1 MMIDL
6 ILKYLSS
13 KQEIKIPGFGIFH
26 KKDSPAFYDEKS
38 AALLPPG
45 KELFFEVDFNLKDEN
60 FTQFLSQQK
69 SLSLPESQSKIV
81 ELTNYWKST
90 LENKKELEI
99 PELGI
104 FYVNDTNLV
113 FKGNRFNTENPDNFG
128 LEEVNLT
135 ELKNNPK
142 DFNSPKTSDYKK
154 SKNKLWWLFF
164 IIPTA
169 VIVYYATQSPELIFG
184 KKSFHDLNKVKTNK
198 TVKKDSL
205 KKATLKTDSI
215 SLKNKTNA
223 QK

>member
-13 KQEIKIPGFGIFH
+13 KQEVKIPGFGIFH

-99 PELGI
+99 PELGT

-154 SKNKLWWLFF
+154 SNNKLWWLFF

-169 VIVYYATQSPELIFG
+169 IIVYYATQSPELIFG

>member
-1 MMIDL
+1 MMTDL
-6 ILKYLSS
+6 ILKYLSA
-13 KQEIKIPGFGIFH
+13 KKEIKIPGFGFFYQ
-26 KKDSPAFYDEKS
+26 KDSPAYYDEKS
-38 AALLPPG
+38 TALLPPG

-60 FTQFLSQQK
+60 FIQFVSQQK
-69 SLSLPESQSKIV
+69 SLSLAESQSKIV

-99 PELGI
+99 PELGT

-113 FKGNRFNTENPDNFG
+113 FKGKRFNTENPDNFG

-142 DFNSPKTSDYKK
+142 DFNSLKTSDYKK
-154 SKNKLWWLFF
+154 SNNKLWWLFF

-169 VIVYYATQSPELIFG
+169 IIVYYATQSPELIFG
-184 KKSFHDLNKVKTNK
+184 KKSFQSLNKIKMNK
-198 TVKKDSL
+198 IVKKDSL
-205 KKATLKTDSI
+205 KKIPFKIDSI
-215 SLKNKTNA
+215 SPKNTTNA